1 MGSYI
6 EDWQVEASVND
17 VASLLETAKGGYEV
31 IEVEVEASNWSLSRI
46 QILNPKGTTNYVLF
60 RSCSQNGMS

>member
-1 MGSYI
+1 MLCFLQFVSLVVGSYI

-46 QILNPKGTTNYVLF
+46 QFLNP
-60 RSCSQNGMS
+60 